1 MLMKEDNV
9 VIEQAIATYGQRLY
23 GLCIT
28 LCRSKSDA
36 DDLYQDTW
44 FKVMMKLDQ
53 YDETQPFE
61 PWLTRIC
68 VNTYKDQRRS
78 NIAKKLFDRFATN
91 EEKDEFI
98 ESAGTNQPED
108 YTFVHQAV
116 QQLPQKLRL
125 VIILYYFQ
133 QANIKETADLLHISE
148 GTVKS
153 RLHTARTQ
161 LKEVLKDE
169 IEF

>member
-1 MLMKEDNV
+1 M
-9 VIEQAIATYGQRLY
+9 
-23 GLCIT
+23 
-28 LCRSKSDA
+28 
-36 DDLYQDTW
+36 
-44 FKVMMKLDQ
+44 
-53 YDETQPFE
+53 
-61 PWLTRIC
+61 
-68 VNTYKDQRRS
+68 
-78 NIAKKLFDRFATN
+78 
-91 EEKDEFI
+91 
-98 ESAGTNQPED
+98 
-108 YTFVHQAV
+108 HQAV

-161 LKEVLKDE
+161 LKEVLQDE